1 MSENH
6 SSLEAFESL
15 IDQFC
20 SDMRTERNAS
30 VHTIRNYALDLH
42 DYYRWAQRA
51 SVEPLTP
58 THRQL
63 RRYLGELDQAR
74 YARSTI
80 NRRLSSLRSFF
91 RWAMIAGLA
100 NSNPADVLMSLKE
113 DKTLPHRISE
123 SDMKRILSVYSPFN
137 EAGELRDR
145 SASDIRNQAILELL
159 YASGTRIS
167 EVSSL
172 RLVSVDYENSLIRVF
187 GKGSKE
193 RIIPVHAL
201 AMESMR
207 LYQTKA
213 RPELLEGKPASEF
226 FFVSTRGKQMST
238 DSLRKMF
245 NATLKKAGINA
256 AYTPHDMR
264 HTFASDVLEGGA
276 DLRSVQEMLGHSS
289 LSTTQIYTHLSAER
303 LKAIHRQSHP
313 RG

>member
-1 MSENH
+1 MTEQ
-6 SSLEAFESL
+6 SLNKSFEAAIE
-15 IDQFC
+15 QFC
-20 SDMRTERNAS
+20 SDMLVEHNAS
-30 VHTIRNYALDLH
+30 QHTVRNYALDLH
-42 DYYRWAQRA
+42 DYLRWSERA
-51 SVEPLTP
+51 SVNPFSP

-63 RRYLGELDQAR
+63 RRYLAELDQAR

-100 NSNPADVLMSLKE
+100 SSNPADVLMSLKE

-123 SDMKRILSVYSPFN
+123 GDMKRILSVYAPFD
-137 EAGELRDR
+137 ESGELRER

-172 RLVSVDYENSLIRVF
+172 RLVSVDYDNSLVRVF

-245 NATLKKAGINA
+245 SATLKKAGINA
-256 AYTPHDMR
+256 GYTPHDMR

-303 LKAIHRQSHP
+303 LKAVHQQSHP

>member
-1 MSENH
+1 MTEE
-6 SSLEAFESL
+6 SSHKAFESL
-15 IDQFC
+15 IEQFC
-20 SDMRTERNAS
+20 SDMKTERNAS
-30 VHTIRNYALDLH
+30 VHTIRNYSLDLN
-42 DYYRWAQRA
+42 DYMRWASRTSIQA
-51 SVEPLTP
+51 LKP

-63 RRYLGELDQAR
+63 RRYLAELDQAR

-80 NRRLSSLRSFF
+80 NRRLSTLRSFF
-91 RWAMIAGLA
+91 SWATITGHAQH
-100 NSNPADVLMSLKE
+100 NPADVLMSIKE
-113 DKTLPHRISE
+113 DKTLPHRISQ
-123 SDMKRILSVYSPFN
+123 SDMKRILSVYAPFDETGN
-137 EAGELRDR
+137 LRER

-167 EVSSL
+167 ELSNL
-172 RLVSVDYENSLIRVF
+172 RLVSVDYERNTIRVF

-193 RIIPVHAL
+193 RIIPVHHI
-201 AMESMR
+201 AMESMK

-213 RPELLEGKPASEF
+213 RPELLDGKPTSEF

-238 DSLRKMF
+238 DSIRKMF
-245 NATLKKAGINA
+245 HATLLKARVNSD
-256 AYTPHDMR
+256 YTPHDMR

-303 LKAIHRQSHP
+303 LKSVHKQSHP